1 MPRAHRLQN
10 RAARPADRRP
20 DEVSGPC
27 VAGYQLS
34 LDDEGL
40 PVGLQITRG
49 EPGGTGR
56 PEGTTEQ

>member
-10 RAARPADRRP
+10 RAARPADPAPGRGI
-20 DEVSGPC
+20 GPC

-40 PVGLQITRG
+40 PVVLQITR
-49 EPGGTGR
+49 R
-56 PEGTTEQ
+56 R